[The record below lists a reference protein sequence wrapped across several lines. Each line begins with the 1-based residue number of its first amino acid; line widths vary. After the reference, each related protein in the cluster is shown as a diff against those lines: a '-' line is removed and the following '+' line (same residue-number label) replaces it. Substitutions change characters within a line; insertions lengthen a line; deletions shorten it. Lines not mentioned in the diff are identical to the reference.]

1 MLTSPWFKYFF
12 AYDPRPTLENVKC
25 PVLALNGDKD
35 VQAIA
40 VDNLP
45 AIKSA
50 LVAGGNNDASIKE
63 LKGLNH
69 MFQ

>member
-50 LVAGGNNDASIKE
+50 LVAGGIMMPA
-63 LKGLNH
+63 
-69 MFQ
+69 